1 LTSNDQEI
9 VDDQEIARDHNDRD
23 VTRRTKT
30 ARFSTGQSGR
40 ATTST
45 QEQTQQHL
53 RDVTSTFGSGRIDE
67 TKVLL
72 TSLRP
77 PEIATLLESTPPKMR
92 RVMWELLDEDACN
105 QTLQHL
111 SEGVLGEFLQT
122 MDTAQLVAAADDMD
136 TDDFA
141 DVLQQLPYTIT
152 NQILASLDA
161 RDRARVEAL
170 LSYPEDSAGGLMNT
184 DTITVRPRHAL
195 ELVLRYLRLRKDL
208 PDSTD
213 ALIVV
218 NSRDEFVGMLPFSKL
233 LTSDPTVTVREV
245 MDTETPALP
254 VDLQDTDVARIFSE
268 RDLISA
274 AVVDERGVLLGRIT
288 IDDVVDVILEDAD
301 EAVLTRAGL
310 DVDEDTFA
318 PISKSVKRRAVWLG
332 INLITAFIAA
342 AVINLFEETIVKVV
356 ALAVLMPIV
365 ANMGGIAGTQTLTLV
380 IRGEA
385 LGQVG
390 SSNLLLLL
398 NREFLIAA
406 LNGLLW
412 ATLVAI
418 TAAIAFQDIYLGLVI
433 AAAMVITILVAA
445 ISGSLLPSI
454 LRRLNIDPAIA
465 RGVVLTTITD
475 VTGFFVFLG
484 LASLVYG

>member
-1 LTSNDQEI
+1 LTTND
-9 VDDQEIARDHNDRD
+9 D
-23 VTRRTKT
+23 
-30 ARFSTGQSGR
+30 GQHAQLPGGR
-40 ATTST
+40 GSAPNF
-45 QEQTQQHL
+45 EQTREHL
-53 RDVTSTFGSGRIDE
+53 GEIIRSHDKGSVDE
-67 TKVLL
+67 TRILL
-72 TSLRP
+72 ASLRP
-77 PEIATLLESTPPKMR
+77 PDVATLLESTPPRVR
-92 RVMWELLDEDACN
+92 RVMWELLDEDARN

-111 SEGVLGEFLQT
+111 SEDILGEFLET
-122 MDTAQLVAAADDMD
+122 MDTAQLVAVADDLD

-141 DVLQQLPYTIT
+141 DILQQLPHTIT
-152 NQILASLDA
+152 DQVLEALDA
-161 RDRARVEAL
+161 RDRARVEAV

-208 PDSTD
+208 PETTD

-218 NSRDEFVGMLPFSKL
+218 NSRDEYVGMLPFGRL

-245 MDTETPALP
+245 MDTDTPSLT
-254 VDLQDTDVARIFSE
+254 VSMEDTEVARVFSE
-268 RDLISA
+268 RDLVSA
-274 AVVDERGVLLGRIT
+274 AVVDDDGHLLGRIT
-288 IDDVVDVILEDAD
+288 IDDVVDVIIEDAD
-301 EAVLTRAGL
+301 EAVLARGGL
-310 DVDEDTFA
+310 DVDEETFA
-318 PISKSVKRRAVWLG
+318 PIRKSVKRRAVWLG

-342 AVINLFEETIVKVV
+342 AVINLFEDTIVKVV

-365 ANMGGIAGTQTLTLV
+365 ASMGGIAGTQTLTLV

-390 SSNLLLLL
+390 RSNLWALL

-418 TAAIAFQDIYLGLVI
+418 TAAIAFKDINLGLVI
-433 AAAMVITILVAA
+433 AAAMVTTILIASVA
-445 ISGSLLPSI
+445 GSLLPSI
-454 LRRLNIDPAIA
+454 LRKLKIDPAIA
-465 RGVVLTTITD
+465 GGVVLTTITD

-484 LASLVYG
+484 LATLVYA